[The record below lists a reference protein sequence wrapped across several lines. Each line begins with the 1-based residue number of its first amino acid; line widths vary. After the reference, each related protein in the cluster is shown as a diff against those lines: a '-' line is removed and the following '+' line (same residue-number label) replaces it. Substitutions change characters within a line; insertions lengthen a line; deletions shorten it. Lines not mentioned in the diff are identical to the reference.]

1 MIYKANILVVDDDQ
15 SLCKSVAV
23 VLKKEGYTVDTVF
36 SAEEALKKAA
46 ETKYALMFV
55 DLMLPGMSG
64 LDLLTTVKETNPD
77 TTVIMITGYPSI
89 KSAVQA
95 IKLSAYDFIPKP
107 FTPEEIRTLTARAL
121 EGRHTYE
128 EIASRLNIKEEKL
141 VDISIPAD
149 IYCIHE
155 HSWAKVEEDGTVRI
169 GIHHALA
176 KTVKGITAVEFPDV
190 NEMRFQGEACVR
202 IIDSHEQ
209 VIRLWTPI
217 TGMVTA
223 VNEELKNDFSRVIYD
238 PYESGWLIK
247 IEPTHLEEEL
257 KNLTLLKK
265 TS

>member
-15 SLCKSVAV
+15 SLCKSVAA

-36 SAEEALKKAA
+36 SAEEALKKTK
-46 ETKYALMFV
+46 ETRYALMFV

-64 LDLLTTVKETNPD
+64 IELLTSIKESYPD
-77 TTVIMITGYPSI
+77 TTFIMITGYPSI

-149 IYCIHE
+149 VYCIHE
-155 HSWAKVEEDGTVRI
+155 HSWAKVEEDGNVRI

-176 KTVKGITAVEFPDV
+176 KTLKGIAAIEFPDI

-202 IIDSHEQ
+202 IVDSHEQ

-223 VNEELKNDFSRVIYD
+223 VNEELKNDYTRAVYD
-238 PYESGWLIK
+238 PYESGWLVK

-265 TS
+265 EP